1 MKRFYKIVSTK
12 YQQGVYQIL
21 LDGKPIK
28 TKGGI
33 VISTPHE
40 KIADGVV
47 LEWAGQGQDI
57 QPDSMPLTQIL
68 NTKIDRVAQE
78 RDVMISGILK
88 FLDTDLICYLAD
100 EPPDLLQAQEES
112 WSCWRTWYSG
122 LCGATLKTTQGLG
135 ALKQDVQAHN
145 YLEQKVQ
152 KLSQDEFTI
161 LQIVV
166 PACGSVILALAF
178 VAQEAG
184 VDDIMTACFIEENF
198 KEKIYDAQRYG
209 PDPMLE
215 VKKKTM
221 RRDLEAAALY
231 LQAL

>member
-1 MKRFYKIVSTK
+1 MKRFYKIVTSK
-12 YQQGVYQIL
+12 SQQGVYQIL
-21 LDGKPIK
+21 LDGRPVK
-28 TKGGI
+28 TKGG
-33 VISTPHE
+33 VAISTPHE
-40 KIADGVV
+40 KIADAIV

-78 RDVMISGILK
+78 RDVMTSGILK

-112 WSCWRTWYSG
+112 WSRWRAWYSE
-122 LCGATLKTTQGLG
+122 LCGAALKTTQGLG
-135 ALKQDVQAHN
+135 ALKQDAQAHS

-161 LQIVV
+161 LQMLV

-178 VAQEAG
+178 VVLEAG
-184 VDDIMTACFIEENF
+184 VEDIMTACFIEENF
-198 KEKIYDAQRYG
+198 KEKIYDAERYG
-209 PDPMLE
+209 PDPMLQ